1 MRSSGFKILVVIFLL
16 ITSISEAQV
25 LPAFSIGDDLPGLTF
40 STTLQK
46 PTLRETKDCTGVS
59 GPCVPVSSV
68 AEGEYTCGD
77 KSFSLLRSHSQS
89 AGTHWFVKD
98 ATSTRHKYFGYKG
111 GVTLQE
117 ASIEITDAVKG
128 NIASALGVG
137 SWEDLYGV
145 PLTFVS
151 LPDVFNY
158 AAQNTPEASIA
169 YHFYPPMEVNVTSND
184 VSCNYAEFPS
194 QNDPTKEIDGEII
207 VTFQHSDRYR
217 VQIENV
223 PVAPAEVLNFETDYL
238 NLNAGDY
245 ITFRGEEVS
254 GSLGWR
260 AYLNGSSTH
269 FMEGFEFGLNQG
281 EYKVVLE
288 TANDPDDPDG
298 EVGDSNCTAGP
309 FSITIGEPTAINF
322 KSSFP
327 DPSPT
332 SCDYRS
338 DGTITIEG
346 INGTPFSGN
355 QYQYSQD
362 GANFTAASGSHTF
375 TGYGGST
382 SGIPYTVYLR
392 DQNGCTINKSATV
405 TSPNELEITTTD
417 LVVNPVTGC
426 YGDTNGS
433 ITGVK
438 AIGGTKIGGTNYEF
452 KIGSQS
458 YVETTSHSRTGLGGG
473 NYTIE
478 VRDDNGCTAD
488 ITRTITQPTQLTNA
502 SGFPVWN
509 DVSCFGGS
517 DGSMEVKATGGTP
530 FSGGRYKYTV
540 SELTDGVVGTETA
553 VEFEFTGLPEGVYEG
568 VIEDANGCTTG
579 TGGRGIYDPASAVA
593 FRSGYPIVRAPTC
606 QGGSD
611 GEILVR
617 AIGGTPIG
625 SSSYEYSINGVD
637 WFEYTAVASYT
648 FGGLEAK
655 GYTVYVRDSKNC
667 ETTVEVTVPDP
678 TNGVELSAVQ
688 TGAGC
693 SGGNN
698 GKITVSAS
706 KGDPWYQSGQLRY
719 RFNIDGGSYTN
730 TKTSH
735 TFTGLIHN
743 QTYEVCALDELGCT
757 SCQDVTISLLPAS
770 SRFNVSSF
778 SQSRILSCGDGAM
791 RANFSNNDGT
801 VSVVDL
807 ELFES
812 SWKSVNSSS
821 YTVSLGSGTVSFGGL
836 DKAGQYRVT
845 LTDGSNCVTT
855 PVTGTLN
862 QSTPDITFSAVR
874 SHVREGDDFYFC
886 DDTRYVRLNF
896 SGVGSTMRVRILQGG
911 VQQYQYTGANT
922 TVSFETDDTGTFDV
936 ELYPTSGCTDYE
948 EFSFG
953 MFYETPSVTVTPK
966 DLSCNGDG
974 SGELAFTVT
983 GSRETYSVSYN
994 GTSTYQNVNGSNQ
1007 YTRTG
1012 LSAGSYN
1019 YRIQDGD
1026 NCIWDFPNAT
1036 ITQPDVLEF
1045 STLPS
1050 FSDIDGYEIL
1060 CNGGTVDVSATIA
1073 GGTANYAVSLTR
1085 SGTSGS
1091 TNDNDGDTDI
1101 SFSNI
1106 GAGDYNLEVTDANN
1120 CKVDTDFTLDQP
1132 VALSST
1138 QISST
1143 PPVCPNADDGSF
1155 VVRAANGN
1163 AFSGGYRYEIIG
1175 LGALGVTTNTTGID
1189 FGSYQSSLGDPNP
1202 TTAITQAT
1210 FTRPQGEYIVR
1221 MTDKNGC
1228 TTDRN
1233 VTISGPSNPLTI
1245 GFSVEA
1251 ASCDEIDDGV
1261 ITISATLGAGSY
1273 RYYVNGVES
1282 TNADKRIFTG
1292 LDGNT
1297 DYTISIRDAND
1308 CEVSQN
1314 NVSPGIILNPVD
1326 VGIENIT
1333 IPFCNSANGLD
1344 NTATIEVRGAG
1355 GKTGNFS
1362 FSLNDEFGTY
1372 VDNGTDTYTFTGV
1385 SPSVPGDH
1393 IVYVKDDVGCIGQVN
1408 ATVNEAPS
1416 IQLSYDYNLDP
1427 TRTQSE
1433 YILCPGETSDLTVN
1447 VTNGN
1452 YPMSVSLSGTTE
1464 AGATYGPINR
1474 TATVSG
1480 QTLSFNDVP
1489 AGDYQVDAADD
1500 QTCETTSVLTQ
1511 LRTAVKP
1518 TVSTAQGKSL
1528 RFQSG
1533 VNYHISCNGGSDGE
1547 INIVVGSGEF
1557 GDFNIEL
1564 FADGTTTG
1572 QVVGVAQGETAIF
1585 SGLSAKSG
1593 GSTIDYTYEISN
1605 NLNPSCTWTYSDVIN
1620 LNEPDELQLVDHYST
1635 PGPFNGYEIDCF
1647 GNDIGYQVE
1656 FSGGIYPFT
1665 IRINDNSDGSL
1676 VDVQNVTLGSSKE
1689 TLFSG
1694 LVEGSYTITLQD
1706 DFGTTC
1712 QVTDNFTL
1720 DAPPLLVPSFS
1731 DILAPSCLAGTDG
1744 SITISAAGGVPASG
1758 EYTFNITD
1766 YSLTAPLNL
1775 SGETCEIID
1784 VSSIVGSQAVF
1795 ALPSGTYDFEV
1806 VDNNGCTQSL
1816 EDLVIP
1822 LRSSP
1827 LQISSVVATET
1838 SCYGGNDGTLTVQ
1851 ATGGTTLPG
1860 NEYKFTLTG
1869 GNLSTPYELFGVGQV
1884 TFENLESTDIVGTYE
1899 VFVED
1904 ADACCEILGYN
1915 YNENITLG
1923 TPDPVVVT
1931 LVSAETDQPD
1941 CFGGTDGS
1949 MLTIQATGGVP
1960 PYEFSTDGTNFS
1972 SSALGDK
1979 FRLTNIEGGLNYQF
1993 YVRDANYVVTQ
2004 PTCVTPYDYTL
2015 PDGPQIEITVSKDNA
2030 SCFGASDVSFET
2042 FVAFTGSLR
2051 GLNTNSI
2058 IDESAFTYE
2067 WRNLDTDEVIAN
2079 TKDVNNLGAGNYRI
2093 SVSRVGTGCSEQ
2105 KNVTVGQP
2113 VEPLSV
2119 DETEVFNESCSGNND
2134 GAAMLTISGGAPV
2147 ANQNMRYSLDGGGT
2161 FLTLGNDFVINGL
2174 SEGNYN
2180 IIIQNGEGCQAS
2192 DSFVIDAY
2200 ELIVDASISNEVSCF
2215 NGADGEITVDVSMNY
2230 PDFTL
2235 PTQLEYSLD
2244 DIDYQVSNVFS
2255 GLSSGYYVI
2264 YVRDQSNTLC
2274 TGASGTVTM
2283 ENPLEIVID
2292 ASIESQEHCDMGDGV
2307 ANVTVTNAVNPVIT
2321 WLDSDNNIADGN
2333 NLAAGNYTIRVTD
2346 DNSCLKE
2353 VSFEMTEAPTMI
2365 LATTVTEDTYCQLPQ
2380 GSAEVDVTNGEGP
2393 YTYTWVNGSHTLNGQ
2408 SVSGMYDGEYELTVE
2423 DSFGCQVV
2431 TTVTI
2436 QNEEAFTI
2444 EVLEIVETACGI
2456 SQGEIS
2462 LQANGDYGPY
2472 NYSWDD
2478 GSTGSSRTGLST
2490 GLYQVTVTDQRGCSQ
2505 DSIFYVAP
2513 EGDVITSTANVIQP
2527 VCENTAGEIEITDV
2541 TGGTAPFT
2549 YSWFDEDLNSIGSNN
2564 SVITG
2569 LGVGSYYVAIEDASG
2584 CEFLQ
2589 PVIVLSSDTSQEPVA
2604 NVSILN
2610 SPYCDESNG
2619 DVSVEMLTGTAP
2631 FELILTNSIAEE
2643 VATINT
2649 TENSVELNDLGAD
2662 NYELSIKDT
2671 NGCEITSSFSLE
2683 ELDDPSITVDNIIAA
2698 TSSIPAGSFEVSIS
2712 DDHGSAYQ
2720 YFLTDA
2726 ALSTETYSSSPIE
2739 NLTAGDYTV
2748 YAANDE
2754 CQSNTALVSVP
2765 SYDDLELTVVSIQQS
2780 TCENAQDGSI
2790 EVSVSGGLEPYTFTW
2805 SHDASIDG
2813 SMAAGLDIGDY
2824 VITVE
2829 DSIGSSATTE
2839 ISLSVLSDMEVV
2851 NTATVEPLCFE
2862 GCDGSI
2868 ELTISGGSGNYN
2880 VVWDNGQSGA
2890 AISNLCAGTYTAYIE
2905 DQLNSACF
2913 LEHVVVINQPSEIE
2927 IQTSNTSSPSCV
2939 GGSDGTLTLT
2949 VSGGNESFEITWP
2962 DGQTGLTAFGLSAG
2976 SYNVEVVDIVGD
2988 CVHQY
2993 EAVLQDSDPISVVS
3007 ATLVQPSC
3015 YGGADGSITVVL
3027 ENTTNPLV
3035 TWSNGDQ
3042 GLIASNLSAGSYS
3055 FSLLDANGC
3064 EFDSSFVLGEP
3075 TEMILT
3081 ELSTTETLC
3090 ATSSD
3095 GTATIEIEGGTG
3107 AYSVVWS
3114 KDGITLS
3121 SLENQ
3126 LSVSGLSEGIYSFE
3140 VTDEQS
3146 CRLIGELQ
3154 MSSPTE
3160 VTISE
3165 IILVQPL
3172 CNGDSNGEISVE
3184 ATGGTAPYSYFIDG
3198 SAFDQTATGLA
3209 SGSYDIQIVDSNDC
3223 SITETIVLEEP
3234 RQLAIASTDIQNV
3247 SCFEGSDGS
3256 IEVELFGG
3264 TAPYEFIWS
3273 TGSVESSTHNLSAG
3287 NHSVTIT
3294 DANGCEISEEFTVG
3308 QPDPISPINQ
3318 VLVDPTCYEGEDG
3331 SISLGAQ
3338 GGTAPYQFS
3347 WAGGQEGSFISG
3359 LTDGDYSVTITD
3371 DNDCVHTVEY
3381 SINEP
3386 SELFI
3391 TTLPGNTVEVCDG
3404 GDAILDGG
3412 EEWTEYQWYH
3422 EDEFFSSDRKVM
3434 VEDAGTYQLT
3444 AYTEQGCSAEE
3455 SVNVEVTENPLNADF
3470 VFDSDIVIG
3479 DTLIIIDVSW
3489 PIPES
3494 IQWVIPD
3501 SVTRLSADE
3510 TVFFQSIIFPN
3521 PGTYTFGMYAYDD
3534 NCFDY
3539 VEKVFTVT
3547 ERLSEETAGRVTL
3560 LNEPTVVKSIISPNP
3575 GDGNF
3580 DVEVKL
3586 DRPSPVEIRLY
3597 DFDRNLIDHQ
3607 RKDKGAITYEFEVRK
3622 QGLEA
3627 GIYLLIIES
3636 MGSTKV
3642 EKIVVR

>member
-1 MRSSGFKILVVIFLL
+1 MSRIIFISFWIVGLFLIPEILQAQTVSFSLGDNLPTHTPVTDRRIPFLRK
-16 ITSISEAQV
+16 S
-25 LPAFSIGDDLPGLTF
+25 F
-40 STTLQK
+40 
-46 PTLRETKDCTGVS
+46 DCTGQPS
-59 GPCVPVSSV
+59 PCLPFEIDEFTGTHYIEDVAPVV
-68 AEGEYTCGD
+68 TRTHD
-77 KSFSLLRSHSQS
+77 QT
-89 AGTHWFVKD
+89 AGTHWFVQD
-98 ATSTRHKYFGYKG
+98 VSSGEGYKYFGFAAG
-111 GVTLQE
+111 SLL
-117 ASIEITDAVKG
+117 SEIGYLLDDSRMAT
-128 NIASALGVG
+128 IASVLG
-137 SWEDLYGV
+137 LTRAYGV
-145 PLTFVS
+145 ELRFVCVPDVADYRFHIPRPS
-151 LPDVFNY
+151 NIVTINKLPDVSFVE
-158 AAQNTPEASIA
+158 T
-169 YHFYPPMEVNVTSND
+169 D
-184 VSCNYAEFPS
+184 VSCKFDDSPD
-194 QNDPTKEIDGEII
+194 DPLELDGELEL
-207 VTFQHSDRYR
+207 TFNIPGLWEVFVRRSDGANMELRG
-217 VQIENV
+217 IEILEND
-223 PVAPAEVLNFETDYL
+223 VLEFRSRKAYL
-238 NLNAGDY
+238 NGVEVTSPALVGEYDFSPGTYTLVIQSLGIVETARTWYPEIGEPNLISVGSITTSPTTCFGEPSGSITIAGSGGTPIYRYKVNDGSYTGGSSGAGTISGIEGATDHVVYVMDANGCEVSQGGVEVDDAPQIIPDISVTQMECHGQRGSITVRAAGGNPFGTSAYRFGITGPIVIYPGTGSASTSSATSLTRNNLVAGDY
-245 ITFRGEEVS
+245 IVTIIDES
-254 GSLGWR
+254 NCSLDVT
-260 AYLNGSSTH
+260 YVTIDPEPELFTLNNGSSSVNPVITDVQCH
-269 FMEGFEFGLNQG
+269 GENTGSVRVTAYGGTPPFRFKFGSESYSSASTNRQ
-281 EYKVVLE
+281 Y
-288 TANDPDDPDG
+288 TR
-298 EVGDSNCTAGP
+298 SNLTAGSYAWSFLDANGCELTGTADVEEP
-309 FSITIGEPTAINF
+309 DELVFVSTDPTAP
-322 KSSFP
+322 SCLSQPSESGSF
-327 DPSPT
+327 DA
-332 SCDYRS
+332 
-338 DGTITIEG
+338 DGTIDVEVEG
-346 INGTPFSGN
+346 ATRP
-355 QYQYSQD
+355 YQYRVD
-362 GANFTAASGSHTF
+362 GGDWSSNQSGFTYTFTCLSAGDHIIEVRGRYDCEPYGSETVTVPNPTNTVQVAATPTAA
-375 TGYGGST
+375 
-382 SGIPYTVYLR
+382 
-392 DQNGCTINKSATV
+392 GCT
-405 TSPNELEITTTD
+405 
-417 LVVNPVTGC
+417 G
-426 YGDTNGS
+426 GTNGS
-433 ITGVK
+433 ILVDASQGNPYSTSSYQFRLGSSGSFSS
-438 AIGGTKIGGTNYEF
+438 ARTNITYNNLSP
-452 KIGSQS
+452 GD
-458 YVETTSHSRTGLGGG
+458 
-473 NYTIE
+473 YTVCAKDE
-478 VRDDNGCTAD
+478 NGC
-488 ITRTITQPTQLTNA
+488 
-502 SGFPVWN
+502 
-509 DVSCFGGS
+509 
-517 DGSMEVKATGGTP
+517 
-530 FSGGRYKYTV
+530 
-540 SELTDGVVGTETA
+540 
-553 VEFEFTGLPEGVYEG
+553 
-568 VIEDANGCTTG
+568 
-579 TGGRGIYDPASAVA
+579 
-593 FRSGYPIVRAPTC
+593 
-606 QGGSD
+606 
-611 GEILVR
+611 
-617 AIGGTPIG
+617 
-625 SSSYEYSINGVD
+625 VD
-637 WFEYTAVASYT
+637 
-648 FGGLEAK
+648 
-655 GYTVYVRDSKNC
+655 C
-667 ETTVEVTVPDP
+667 TTVEIVVDDSRKVVLDTFNETQQLACDDGKFRGTFHNNTGNVSIVALEKMNGSAWDP
-678 TNGVELSAVQ
+678 VDPSTYFSLVSNTYDFIRVEELDSE
-688 TGAGC
+688 G
-693 SGGNN
+693 
-698 GKITVSAS
+698 
-706 KGDPWYQSGQLRY
+706 RY
-719 RFNIDGGSYTN
+719 RLIITDGINCNDTSEAIL
-730 TKTSH
+730 TKT
-735 TFTGLIHN
+735 
-743 QTYEVCALDELGCT
+743 
-757 SCQDVTISLLPAS
+757 
-770 SRFNVSSF
+770 
-778 SQSRILSCGDGAM
+778 
-791 RANFSNNDGT
+791 
-801 VSVVDL
+801 
-807 ELFES
+807 
-812 SWKSVNSSS
+812 
-821 YTVSLGSGTVSFGGL
+821 
-836 DKAGQYRVT
+836 
-845 LTDGSNCVTT
+845 
-855 PVTGTLN
+855 
-862 QSTPDITFSAVR
+862 TPDITFSAVR
-874 SHVREGDDFYFC
+874 PHVRDGDDFYFC

-922 TVSFETDDTGTFDV
+922 TVSFETDVTGTFDV
-936 ELYPTSGCTDYE
+936 QLFPTSACTEYE

-994 GTSTYQNVNGSNQ
+994 GTSTYQNVNASNQ

-1036 ITQPDVLEF
+1036 ITQPNVLEF

-1050 FSDIDGYEIL
+1050 FTDIDGYEIL

-1091 TNDNDGDTDI
+1091 TDDNDGDTDI

-1120 CKVDTDFTLDQP
+1120 CKVDTDFTLDEP

-1233 VTISGPSNPLTI
+1233 VTISGPSSPLTI

-1261 ITISATLGAGSY
+1261 ITILATQGAGSY
-1273 RYYVNGVES
+1273 RYYVNGAES

-1333 IPFCNSANGLD
+1333 IPFCNSADGLD

-1489 AGDYQVDAADD
+1489 AGDYQVDAADH

-1533 VNYHISCNGGSDGE
+1533 VNYHISCNAGSDGE

-1620 LNEPDELQLVDHYST
+1620 LTEPDELQLVDHYST

-1775 SGETCEIID
+1775 SGETCETID
-1784 VSSIVGSQAVF
+1784 LSSIVGSQAVF

-1838 SCYGGNDGTLTVQ
+1838 SCYGGTDGTLTVQ

-2119 DETEVFNESCSGNND
+2119 DEIEVFNESCSGNND

-2255 GLSSGYYVI
+2255 GLSSGDYVI

-2292 ASIESQEHCDMGDGV
+2292 ASIESQEHCDLGDGV
-2307 ANVTVTNAVNPVIT
+2307 AKVTVTNAVNPVIT
-2321 WLDSDNNIADGN
+2321 WLDADNNIADGN

-2513 EGDVITSTANVIQP
+2513 EGDVITSSANVIQP

-2564 SVITG
+2564 SVISG

-2589 PVIVLSSDTSQEPVA
+2589 PVIVLTSDTSQEPLA

-2619 DVSVEMLTGTAP
+2619 DVLVEMSTGTPP
-2631 FELILTNSIAEE
+2631 FELMLTNSLAEE

-2671 NGCEITSSFSLE
+2671 NGCEITSGFSLE

-2790 EVSVSGGLEPYTFTW
+2790 EVSVSGGLEPYTFNW

-2813 SMAAGLDIGDY
+2813 SMADGLDIGDY

-2993 EAVLQDSDPISVVS
+2993 EAVLQDPDPISVVS

-3075 TEMILT
+3075 TEMLLT
-3081 ELSTTETLC
+3081 GLSTIETLC
-3090 ATSSD
+3090 AASSD
-3095 GTATIEIEGGTG
+3095 GTATIEVEGGTG

-3126 LSVSGLSEGIYSFE
+3126 LSVSGLSEGIYLFE

-3146 CRLIGELQ
+3146 CQLIGELQ

-3160 VTISE
+3160 VSISD
-3165 IILVQPL
+3165 IVLVQPL
-3172 CNGDSNGEISVE
+3172 CNGDSNGQISVE
-3184 ATGGTAPYSYFIDG
+3184 ATGGAAPYSYFIDG
-3198 SAFDQTATGLA
+3198 TAFDHTATGLA

-3318 VLVDPTCYEGEDG
+3318 VLIDPTCYEGEDG

-3371 DNDCVHTVEY
+3371 DNDCVQTVEY

-3412 EEWTEYQWYH
+3412 EEWAQYQWYH
-3422 EDEFFSSDRKVM
+3422 EDELFSSDRKVM

>member
-1 MRSSGFKILVVIFLL
+1 MRSSGFKILVVLFLL
-16 ITSISEAQV
+16 ITKISEAQV
-25 LPAFSIGDDLPGLTF
+25 LSPFSVGDDLPIMGF
-40 STTLQK
+40 NSTLNL
-46 PTLRETKDCTGVS
+46 PTLRETKDCSGVS
-59 GPCVPVSSV
+59 GPCVPVEFDEES
-68 AEGEYTCGD
+68 EYTCGD
-77 KSFSLLRSHSQS
+77 KSLSLLRSHSQT
-89 AGTHWFVKD
+89 AGTHWFVKNET
-98 ATSTRHKYFGYKG
+98 AAPLIRHRFFAFKAG
-111 GVTLQE
+111 GTLQE
-117 ASIEITDAVKG
+117 ASIELTDAVKA
-128 NIASALGVG
+128 NIATALGVG
-137 SWEDLYGV
+137 SWEDLYGI
-145 PLTFVS
+145 PLSFVGM
-151 LPDVFNY
+151 PDVTNY
-158 AAQNTPEASIA
+158 ASSLTPQKSIS
-169 YHFYPPMEVNVTSND
+169 YHFYPPMEVNVTSNN
-184 VSCNYAEFPS
+184 VSCNYDAFLD
-194 QNDPTKEIDGEII
+194 QNDTTKQIDGEII
-207 VTFQHSDRYR
+207 VTFQNSDRYR

-223 PVAPAEVLNFETDYL
+223 PDKPENLLNLETDYL
-238 NLNAGDY
+238 YLDAGDY
-245 ITFRGEEVS
+245 ITFRGEMVN
-254 GSLGWR
+254 GGVGWR
-260 AYLNGSSTH
+260 AYLNGNSTH
-269 FMEGFEFGLNQG
+269 FDEGISIGLTQG
-281 EYKVVLE
+281 DFKVVLE
-288 TANDPDDPDG
+288 TANDPLDSLG
-298 EVGDSNCTAGP
+298 EVGGSNCAAGP
-309 FSITIGEPTAINF
+309 FPVTIGEPTAIDF
-322 KSSFP
+322 ATDFP
-327 DPSPT
+327 KPFST
-332 SCDYRS
+332 SCHNTS
-338 DGTITIEG
+338 DGEITI
-346 INGTPFSGN
+346 
-355 QYQYSQD
+355 Q
-362 GANFTAASGSHTF
+362 GA
-375 TGYGGST
+375 
-382 SGIPYTVYLR
+382 
-392 DQNGCTINKSATV
+392 
-405 TSPNELEITTTD
+405 
-417 LVVNPVTGC
+417 
-426 YGDTNGS
+426 
-433 ITGVK
+433 
-438 AIGGTKIGGTNYEF
+438 
-452 KIGSQS
+452 
-458 YVETTSHSRTGLGGG
+458 
-473 NYTIE
+473 
-478 VRDDNGCTAD
+478 
-488 ITRTITQPTQLTNA
+488 
-502 SGFPVWN
+502 
-509 DVSCFGGS
+509 
-517 DGSMEVKATGGTP
+517 GGTP
-530 FSGGRYKYTV
+530 FSGGGYKYSRDGTNFTTLSSSSHTFSGYSGSTSGISYTVYLQDQNGCTV
-540 SELTDGVVGTETA
+540 STTASVQSPQELEFQSPIGVSDVTGCFGNSNGSITSVRAVGGTQFSGGNYNFRVGSESYVRTSNHSR
-553 VEFEFTGLPEGVYEG
+553 TGLPQGTYSITVQ
-568 VIEDANGCTTG
+568 DANGCT
-579 TGGRGIYDPASAVA
+579 ASTSRTIDEPTQITNA
-593 FRSGYPIVRAPTC
+593 SGFPDITDVDCKGNSNGSIVIRAT
-606 QGGSD
+606 
-611 GEILVR
+611 
-617 AIGGTPIG
+617 GGTPASGGIYNYSITGSNGYSNSGSGTSFTASDLAPGFYSLYAEDDNSCRVFLRTHEVDEPTTDVTFNYQNVVLPTCLDSDDGKVTVGIIG
-625 SSSYEYSINGVD
+625 GNGTPREYSMDRVTWHPMNSSSRYEFTGL
-637 WFEYTAVASYT
+637 EGGRSYT
-648 FGGLEAK
+648 FYG
-655 GYTVYVRDSKNC
+655 RDSKQC
-667 ETTVEVTVPDP
+667 EASVSISVPNP
-678 TNGVELSAVQ
+678 TNTIQLTNIVTIASCDNSHNGIIRAAASDGTPWVD
-688 TGAGC
+688 
-693 SGGNN
+693 GGLD
-698 GKITVSAS
+698 K
-706 KGDPWYQSGQLRY
+706 YQY
-719 RFNIDGGSYTN
+719 NIDGG
-730 TKTSH
+730 
-735 TFTGLIHN
+735 TFTGIRTTNNFNNLEGN
-743 QTYEVCALDELGCT
+743 KTYRICARDQNCTVCEDVYVGIRPSDEWFEIT
-757 SCQDVTISLLPAS
+757 SFA
-770 SRFNVSSF
+770 
-778 SQSRILSCGDGAM
+778 
-791 RANFSNNDGT
+791 
-801 VSVVDL
+801 
-807 ELFES
+807 E
-812 SWKSVNSSS
+812 
-821 YTVSLGSGTVSFGGL
+821 
-836 DKAGQYRVT
+836 
-845 LTDGSNCVTT
+845 TT
-855 PVTGTLN
+855 PVACDDGQMRVYFNN
-862 QSTPDITFSAVR
+862 QSGSVNIESFERLNGSTWVNAPLNNPQINYTLKYVR
-874 SHVREGDDFYFC
+874 FYGIENSGTYRVVLSDNTGCQETATAAISQTNPQATLTAPNAAASVSNNFYFC
-886 DDTRYVRLNF
+886 DGITKNVRVYP
-896 SGVGSTMRVRILQGG
+896 SGVGTEYRIQLLRNGSVISNRTST
-911 VQQYQYTGANT
+911 NT
-922 TVSFETDDTGTFDV
+922 YVSFGTSSTGTYTTRI
-936 ELYPTSGCTDYE
+936 YPTSSCTSYVNGP
-948 EFSFG
+948 SFTVNVA
-953 MFYETPSVTVTPK
+953 TPSVTVTPK

-994 GTSTYQNVNGSNQ
+994 GTSTYQNVNGSDQ

-1120 CKVDTDFTLDQP
+1120 CKVDTDFTLDEP

-1210 FTRPQGEYIVR
+1210 FIRPQGEYIVR

-1261 ITISATLGAGSY
+1261 ITISATQGAGSY

-1333 IPFCNSANGLD
+1333 IPFCNSADGLD

-1464 AGATYGPINR
+1464 AGASYGPINR

-1665 IRINDNSDGSL
+1665 IRVNDNSDGSL

-1775 SGETCEIID
+1775 SGETCETID
-1784 VSSIVGSQAVF
+1784 LSSIVGSQAVF

-1838 SCYGGNDGTLTVQ
+1838 SCYGGTDGTLTVQ

-1869 GNLSTPYELFGVGQV
+1869 GNLSTPYVLFGVGQV

-1960 PYEFSTDGTNFS
+1960 PYEFSTDGTSFS

-2093 SVSRVGTGCSEQ
+2093 SVSRLGTGCSEQ

-2119 DETEVFNESCSGNND
+2119 DEIEVFNESCSGNND

-2255 GLSSGYYVI
+2255 GLSSGDYVI

-2292 ASIESQEHCDMGDGV
+2292 ASIESQEHCDLGDGV

-2321 WLDSDNNIADGN
+2321 WLDSDNNIVDGN

-2365 LATTVTEDTYCQLPQ
+2365 LATTVIEDTYCQLPQ

-2423 DSFGCQVV
+2423 DSFGCQIV

-2472 NYSWDD
+2472 NFSWDD

-2564 SVITG
+2564 SVISG

-2619 DVSVEMLTGTAP
+2619 DVLVEMLTGTAP
-2631 FELILTNSIAEE
+2631 FELILTNSLAEE

-2649 TENSVELNDLGAD
+2649 TENSVELNNLGAD

-2671 NGCEITSSFSLE
+2671 NGCEITTGFSLE

-2726 ALSTETYSSSPIE
+2726 ALSTETYSTSPIE

-2780 TCENAQDGSI
+2780 TCESALDGSI
-2790 EVSVSGGLEPYTFTW
+2790 EVSATGGLEPYTFTW

-2993 EAVLQDSDPISVVS
+2993 EAVLQDPDSISVVS

-3075 TEMILT
+3075 TEMLLT

-3146 CRLIGELQ
+3146 CQLIGELQ

-3160 VTISE
+3160 VTISD

-3198 SAFDQTATGLA
+3198 TAFDQTATGLA

-3223 SITETIVLEEP
+3223 SFTETIVLEEP

-3273 TGSVESSTHNLSAG
+3273 TGSVESSTHNLSSG

-3318 VLVDPTCYEGEDG
+3318 VLIDPTCYEGEDG

-3347 WAGGQEGSFISG
+3347 WSGGQEGSFISG

-3391 TTLPGNTVEVCDG
+3391 NTLPGNTVEVCDG

-3412 EEWTEYQWYH
+3412 EEWAEYQWYH